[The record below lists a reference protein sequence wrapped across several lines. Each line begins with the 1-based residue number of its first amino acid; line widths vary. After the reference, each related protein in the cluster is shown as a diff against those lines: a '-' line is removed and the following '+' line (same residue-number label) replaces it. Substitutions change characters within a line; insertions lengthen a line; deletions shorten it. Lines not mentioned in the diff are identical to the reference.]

1 MRKLTTNYTFLEIL
15 VRYINNLSEE
25 TLFGRNK
32 IKEQHETMKLQNEEV
47 MLAQL
52 KTLKTMIINE
62 LNRFRSQCIKMR
74 NFSEKNYLY

>member
-1 MRKLTTNYTFLEIL
+1 
-15 VRYINNLSEE
+15 
-25 TLFGRNK
+25 
-32 IKEQHETMKLQNEEV
+32 MKLQNEEV

-74 NFSEKNYLY
+74 NFSEKSYLY

>member
-1 MRKLTTNYTFLEIL
+1 MLCTNRAVSARTVEEIFMRKLTTNYTCLEIL

-47 MLAQL
+47 MLKKHL
-52 KTLKTMIINE
+52 KP
-62 LNRFRSQCIKMR
+62 
-74 NFSEKNYLY
+74 

>member
-1 MRKLTTNYTFLEIL
+1 MKKLTTNYTYLEIL
-15 VRYINNLSEE
+15 VPYINNLSEE

-62 LNRFRSQCIKMR
+62 LNRSRSQCIKMR
-74 NFSEKNYLY
+74 NFSEKSYLY